1 MQDIPLNVTVSCVD
15 GKSGKS
21 SHIIINPLNQ
31 VITHIVVQSEDFLG
45 SNKRLV
51 SPDQIIATN
60 HKSIQLSCTK
70 EELAGMEKFTEA
82 NYPHSGAS
90 QSEFCGF
97 LPEHTFDEFD
107 AYVMWP
113 YLYPD
118 PMIYSFPIEDEP
130 IPDGG
135 VAVHWG
141 AEVEAIDGHIG
152 RLDEFVIEPTDR
164 HITHIVLREGHFWNK
179 KELTLPL
186 SAIAD
191 IDEETVYLKLDK
203 KTVKSLPAVSVKH
216 FYSSTLSSLI

>member
-1 MQDIPLNVTVSCVD
+1 MKDIPLNVIISCID

-31 VITHIVVQSEDFLG
+31 VITHIVVQSEGFLG

-51 SPDQIIATN
+51 SLDQIIVTTPQ
-60 HKSIQLSCTK
+60 SIQLSCTK
-70 EELAGMEKFTEA
+70 EELAGMEKFTEI
-82 NYPHSGAS
+82 NYRNSGTAEYES
-90 QSEFCGF
+90 FGF
-97 LPEHTFDEFD
+97 LPEHLFDEFD

-118 PMIYSFPIEDEP
+118 PIIYSLPVEDER
-130 IPDGG
+130 IPAGEI
-135 VAVHWG
+135 AVRWG
-141 AEVEAIDGHIG
+141 AEVEATDGYIG

-186 SAIAD
+186 SAIAEM
-191 IDEETVYLKLDK
+191 DEDTVRLKLDK
-203 KTVKSLPAVSVKH
+203 KTVKSLPAVSVKR
-216 FYSSTLSSLI
+216 FYHSQTQ